1 MGRYPRVNDKSLPPR
16 RHGAT
21 FVRSLERGIE
31 KSRVC
36 FVVRSGAAANFCSM
50 KTKLPRTK
58 YSQLLSRILR
68 LRARKHDRLLV
79 VNMSFFN
86 FTDGWR
92 RVLSKQEYA
101 RFYA

>member
-1 MGRYPRVNDKSLPPR
+1 
-16 RHGAT
+16 
-21 FVRSLERGIE
+21 
-31 KSRVC
+31 
-36 FVVRSGAAANFCSM
+36 M
-50 KTKLPRTK
+50 KTKPPRTK

-68 LRARKHDRLLV
+68 RRARKHDRMLV

-86 FTDGWR
+86 FTDGWS